1 MKAPAAALRAWT
13 RVQALFDARPLRER
27 LLLIAAV
34 AALGFWVVDALWL
47 TPALRQWQAG
57 RTQHQA
63 AQAQMAT
70 LQAEFKR
77 LQAQGLA
84 DEQRLRQEGAT
95 WRARLRDGEEQ
106 LRRHEALL
114 IGPEQMLQL
123 LQQLLQGRGELRVR
137 AMQSL
142 SKVEL
147 LTDLQGAASGAPAL
161 YRHGVELVIEGRY
174 AELLAYL
181 QSLEQLPQK
190 LQFGDLQFRVEQHP
204 RCVMTLRVYTLSLDR
219 HWLEI

>member
-1 MKAPAAALRAWT
+1 MSAGAPLAQAWQRGQRA
-13 RVQALFDARPLRER
+13 FDARPLRER
-27 LLLIAAV
+27 LLLIAAT
-34 AALGFWVVDALWL
+34 AAVVFWLVDALWL
-47 TPALRQWQAG
+47 TPAFKRWHTN

-63 AQAQMAT
+63 VQAQMTA
-70 LQAEFKR
+70 LQAETQR
-77 LQAQGLA
+77 LQAQNLA
-84 DEQRLRQEGAT
+84 DEQRLQQEGAA
-95 WRARLRDGEEQ
+95 WRARLREGEER
-106 LRRHEALL
+106 LRRHDDWL
-114 IGPEQMLQL
+114 IGPERMLQL

-147 LTDLQGAASGAPAL
+147 LTDLQAAASGAPVL

-204 RCVMTLRVYTLSLDR
+204 RCVLTLRVYTLSLDR
-219 HWLEI
+219 RWLEI

>member
-1 MKAPAAALRAWT
+1 MNAASPLHQAASRA
-13 RVQALFDARPLRER
+13 RQAFDARPLRER
-27 LLLIAAV
+27 LLLAA
-34 AALGFWVVDALWL
+34 AAAAIGFWAVDALWL
-47 TPALRQWQAG
+47 TPTFKRWHAG
-57 RTQHQA
+57 RAQHQA
-63 AQAQMAT
+63 VQAQMAA
-70 LQAEFKR
+70 LQTTFQR
-77 LQAQGLA
+77 LQAQSLA
-84 DEQRLRQEGAT
+84 DELRAREEGLA
-95 WRARLRDGEEQ
+95 WRARARESEEA
-106 LRRHEALL
+106 LRRHDRLL
-114 IGPEQMLQL
+114 IGPERMLQL

-147 LTDLQGAASGAPAL
+147 LTDLQAAASGAPAL

-204 RCVMTLRVYTLSLDR
+204 RCVLTLRVYTLSLDR
-219 HWLEI
+219 RWLEI

>member
-1 MKAPAAALRAWT
+1 VNARAALTQACARAQ
-13 RVQALFDARPLRER
+13 RAFDARPVRER
-27 LLLIAAV
+27 VLLCAVAAAV
-34 AALGFWVVDALWL
+34 AFWLVDALWF
-47 TPALRQWQAG
+47 TPAFKRWHAG

-63 AQAQMAT
+63 VQTQMAA
-70 LQAEFKR
+70 LQSDLLR
-77 LQAQGLA
+77 LQAQYLA
-84 DEQRLRQEGAT
+84 DEQRLRQEGAA
-95 WRARLRDGEEQ
+95 WRTRLREGEEL
-106 LRRHEALL
+106 LRRHDDLL
-114 IGPEQMLQL
+114 IGPERMLQL

-147 LTDLQGAASGAPAL
+147 LTDLQAAASGAPAL

-204 RCVMTLRVYTLSLDR
+204 RCVLTLRVYTLSLDKR
-219 HWLEI
+219 WLEI